1 MFGCLCVV
9 IKGVDSVYAFM
20 NSVAN
25 TISFNK
31 AAGELELG
39 PSLLDRTGCSGANF
53 FHHVVF
59 GQGGDDDDQE
69 EAEMMERVLER

>member
-1 MFGCLCVV
+1 M
-9 IKGVDSVYAFM
+9 
-20 NSVAN
+20 
-25 TISFNK
+25 
-31 AAGELELG
+31 AASELG

-69 EAEMMERVLER
+69 EAEMMGRVLER